1 MPTSPFL
8 PSSLTQNNGRSYF
21 DGCDLN
27 YLAEKYGTPLYV
39 YSLTEL
45 RRCAASWAHEVTA
58 TKDRVFYAMKAN
70 SSQALLREFVK
81 FGFGFDIVSGGEL
94 FRALAAGANPKNI
107 VYSGVGKRTEEIR
120 RAIEVGILC
129 FNVESESELLRI
141 NSVASRLG
149 KVAHVSLRVN
159 PDVDAKTHPYIS
171 TGLKNNKFGVAFTE
185 AVRLYKLAASLP
197 YLAVSGIDAHI
208 GSQLTELDPFIHAL
222 EKILDIVDDLK
233 REGIRLD
240 HIDVGGGLGIC
251 YTNEVPPVVATL
263 VKSLRETLNRRGY
276 NATSLFL
283 EPGRSLIASSGIL
296 LTRVEYLKKT
306 EVKNFCIVDASMTEM
321 IRPALYH
328 AEMPLFNC
336 LVRSESSLSWDVVGP
351 VCESSD
357 WLAKNLSLTVSE
369 GDVLA
374 MPNAG
379 AYGAA
384 MASTYN
390 SRPTPAEVLLLDGK
404 DALIRERSKLSDL
417 TLLEKSS
424 GGFL

>member
-1 MPTSPFL
+1 MPISPFL
-8 PSSLTQNNGRSYF
+8 PSSLTQNNGRFYF

-58 TKDRVFYAMKAN
+58 TRDRVFYAMKAN
-70 SSQALLREFVK
+70 SSQALLRELVK

-94 FRALAAGANPKNI
+94 FRALAAGADPKNI
-107 VYSGVGKRTEEIR
+107 VYSGVGKSTEEIR
-120 RAIEVGILC
+120 HAIEVGILC

-149 KVAHVSLRVN
+149 KIARVSLRVN

-171 TGLKNNKFGVAFTE
+171 TGLKNNKFGVAFTD

-197 YLAVSGIDAHI
+197 YLSVSGIDAHI
-208 GSQLTELDPFIHAL
+208 GSQLTELAPFIHAL

-233 REGIRLD
+233 REGIQLD
-240 HIDVGGGLGIC
+240 HIDLGGGLGIC
-251 YTNEVPPVVATL
+251 YTNEVPPVVARL
-263 VKSLRETLNRRGY
+263 VQSLRETLKQRGY
-276 NATSLFL
+276 SATPLFF

-328 AEMPLFNC
+328 AQMPLFNC
-336 LVRSESSLSWDVVGP
+336 LVRNESSLSWDIVGP

-390 SRPTPAEVLLLDGK
+390 SRPTPAEVLLLEGK

-417 TLLEKSS
+417 TLLERSS

>member
-1 MPTSPFL
+1 MPTRPFF
-8 PSSLTQNNGRSYF
+8 PSSLTQNNHRFYF

-58 TKDRVFYAMKAN
+58 TGDRIFYAMKAN

-94 FRALAAGANPKNI
+94 FRALRAGADPKNI

-120 RAIEVGILC
+120 RAIEAGILC

-141 NSVASRLG
+141 NSVAGCLG

-171 TGLKNNKFGVAFTE
+171 TGLKNNKFGVAFTD

-208 GSQLTELDPFIHAL
+208 GSQLTEREPFIHAL

-251 YTNEVPPVVATL
+251 YTNEVPPEVSTL
-263 VKSLRETLNRRGY
+263 VQSLRETLNRRGY
-276 NATSLFL
+276 SATPLFF
-283 EPGRSLIASSGIL
+283 EPGRSLVASSGIL

-306 EVKNFCIVDASMTEM
+306 DVKNFCIVDGSMTEI

-336 LVRSESSLSWDVVGP
+336 RVRNDSSLLWDVVGP

-357 WLAKNLSLTVSE
+357 WLAKNLSLSVSE

-390 SRPTPAEVLLLDGK
+390 SRPTPAEVLLLNGK
-404 DALIRERSKLSDL
+404 DKLIRERSKLSDL
-417 TLLEKSS
+417 TELERPS
-424 GGFL
+424 GEFL